1 MHAPPHDRHLPR
13 FAPDE
18 RRLLMNERGI
28 NALVITRLE
37 QAGYG
42 SIGQLR
48 EVGIPTVVADVCRLV
63 GTPAWENRRKPLERA
78 IENACARQRASAAS
92 LG

>member
-1 MHAPPHDRHLPR
+1 MQAPIHDQKERR

-37 QAGYG
+37 QAGYR
-42 SIGQLR
+42 SIDQLR
-48 EVGIPTVVADVCRLV
+48 AAGIPAVVGDVCRLV
-63 GTPAWENRRKPLERA
+63 GTLAWENRRRPLERA
-78 IENACARQRASAAS
+78 MENACARQRAER
-92 LG
+92 